1 MSRLAIITISTRI
14 RWKYIDLIECMF
26 NSRYCETGSPL
37 DFMDSPPL
45 PGYSSLL
52 ALFLTHQTYQ
62 WLQRRHWQFETANR
76 RRPSQHQCQYR
87 CQFKEM
93 HWINL
98 NEMRLN
104 KQLHSIFQF
113 WFNNLHYIC
122 QFVYSPRQKKISNT
136 MRRGV
141 IMSVSPAIHEDI
153 LAIIR
158 WIRFN
163 VVGFNLLAMR
173 VNYVAS

>member
-37 DFMDSPPL
+37 DFMDSPPFPVIQVYWL
-45 PGYSSLL
+45 YSSLIKL
-52 ALFLTHQTYQ
+52 INDFSVDTGSSKLPIEGDRVNINVNIDVNLKKCIESTWMRWGWISSCILSFSSGSITCII
-62 WLQRRHWQFETANR
+62 FANLYTLR
-76 RRPSQHQCQYR
+76 G
-87 CQFKEM
+87 K
-93 HWINL
+93 
-98 NEMRLN
+98 
-104 KQLHSIFQF
+104 
-113 WFNNLHYIC
+113 
-122 QFVYSPRQKKISNT
+122 KKISNT